1 MNGNSIELL
10 SRDEAEQLVG
20 RAITQY
26 EWEQISD
33 DLLADDDLFTIID
46 TAVKEAVD
54 RVIL

>member
-10 SRDEAEQLVG
+10 SREEAEQLVG